1 MLLLLF
7 PPFLVFLAIIVLLF
21 VASVLESR
29 ERRRRSAA
37 ARRLFPVL
45 SLTNPLDPSY
55 AIVWQTQLP
64 VLEQM
69 SAAGSMGLSVRSLRP
84 SFSQLARRYPELY
97 EGTTFEEWV
106 GFLEQEGLAR
116 RTSNT
121 MWLTAE
127 GHTMLEHQTTPPS
140 F

>member
-1 MLLLLF
+1 MVLLLF
-7 PPFLVFLAIIVLLF
+7 PPFLVFLAIVALLSI
-21 VASVLESR
+21 ASVLESR

-37 ARRLFPVL
+37 ACRLFPVL
-45 SLTNPLDPSY
+45 SLTDPLDPSY
-55 AIVWQTQLP
+55 AIVWQTQLAA
-64 VLEQM
+64 LEQM
-69 SAAGSMGLSVRSLRP
+69 STAGSMGLAVRSLRP

-97 EGTTFEEWV
+97 EGTTFDEWV

-121 MWLTAE
+121 IWLTAE
-127 GHTMLEHQTTPPS
+127 GHAMLEHQTTPPS